1 MISAFRTSILL
12 LLTTISLAC
21 QRDPAPTF
29 SEFVDRY
36 LDDFAS
42 RHPSIAAGN
51 GLHQHDDLLD
61 DYSAAGISS
70 EIAALKRDAETLAAF
85 DTTTLTPDERVD
97 RLILLGIID
106 GWLLEQETLQNWKRN
121 PMLYASALSDGV
133 HNLMAMESDPAP
145 VRMRRIISKLAEVP
159 DLLTAARAN
168 LANPPRL
175 LAERGAAMMGGAVDM
190 LGRDLDLAFAS
201 DSNVALRDSLRVA
214 ADAAIPIISQYVDW
228 LTTDVIPNATGEIA
242 IGAENVARRY
252 RAEDMIDTPLDTM
265 LAIGERELVVAQ
277 QEFRDAAAKLA
288 PGRDPVAVW
297 REVRRNHPQPG
308 GVVAATRVIVDS
320 LAAFVERKG
329 IASLPANERVIV
341 EPALPFD
348 IGFASMHASPPLEKT
363 PVRSVYYI
371 TEPPLDMPKAEA
383 DAWLER
389 YNYASLENTSAH
401 EAIPG
406 HWLHSVYMRRT
417 PGKVRRIWIG
427 LNPFPQPSSGQDGWA
442 HYAEQM
448 ILDEGFA
455 DNDPRYRLAQLSDA
469 LTRICRLAV
478 GHSRALE
485 AMEPRGCAA
494 LLRGARVR
502 FGAGG
507 EARGRARSLR
517 SDVRRVFPG
526 EARIPQASRGL
537 PGEDGRAVQPAR
549 IPRASDV
556 ERDRTDSRPPDAHA
570 AGRHRSDHPVGVLF
584 ANGCC
589 TGCATFWRL
598 ALGAW
603 RLALGAISVSL
614 SSDRPSSAG
623 VPSARRSLPPV
634 PVRRQIAGRRERHP
648 RAVRIQ

>member
-1 MISAFRTSILL
+1 MTRTRRVL
-12 LLTTISLAC
+12 TISLC
-21 QRDPAPTF
+21 LTTF
-29 SEFVDRY
+29 AIGCVRESTHSFGEFVDRY
-36 LDDFAS
+36 LDDFAR

-51 GLHQHDDLLD
+51 GLHQHDDRLD
-61 DYSAAGISS
+61 DFSATAIAE
-70 EIAALKRDAETLAAF
+70 EIVALKRDAQTLAAF

-97 RLILLGIID
+97 RLILLGVID

-133 HNLMAMESDPAP
+133 HNLMAMESDAAP
-145 VRMRRIISKLAEVP
+145 VRMRRIISKLQQAP
-159 DLLTAARAN
+159 DLLAAARAN
-168 LANPPRL
+168 LTNPPRL
-175 LAERGAAMMGGAVDM
+175 LAERGAAMTRGAVDM

-201 DSNVALRDSLRVA
+201 DSNVALRDSLRGA
-214 ADAAIPIISQYVDW
+214 ADVAIPLITAYVDW
-228 LTTDVIPNATGEIA
+228 LERDVIPNATGEIA

-252 RAEDMIDTPLDTM
+252 LGEDLIDAPLDTL

-277 QEFRDAAAKLA
+277 QEFREAAAKLA
-288 PGRDPVAVW
+288 PGRDPLAVW

-348 IGFASMHASPPLEKT
+348 IGFASMHASPPLETT

-469 LTRICRLAV
+469 LTRICRLLSGIRAHSKQWTLEDAQRCFEERAYVAAPAAKREAERAV
-478 GHSRALE
+478 YDPTYGGYFLGKRGFLKLRADYQEKMGAQFNLRE
-485 AMEPRGCAA
+485 FHERVMSNGIAPIRAHRMLMLPGD
-494 LLRGARVR
+494 RGAVIR
-502 FGAGG
+502 
-507 EARGRARSLR
+507 
-517 SDVRRVFPG
+517 
-526 EARIPQASRGL
+526 
-537 PGEDGRAVQPAR
+537 
-549 IPRASDV
+549 
-556 ERDRTDSRPPDAHA
+556 
-570 AGRHRSDHPVGVLF
+570 
-584 ANGCC
+584 
-589 TGCATFWRL
+589 
-598 ALGAW
+598 
-603 RLALGAISVSL
+603 
-614 SSDRPSSAG
+614 
-623 VPSARRSLPPV
+623 
-634 PVRRQIAGRRERHP
+634 
-648 RAVRIQ
+648 